1 MASDAQGAC
10 VRACVRAPGR
20 RTLRVNCEV
29 ATEATKFSATR
40 VLRRGARDSE
50 LLPAYVYPATDT
62 GCPVSTGAT
71 SRGFSFLLPLAL
83 LAEAPEA

>member
-1 MASDAQGAC
+1 M
-10 VRACVRAPGR
+10 
-20 RTLRVNCEV
+20 NCEV

-50 LLPAYVYPATDT
+50 LLPAYVYPAPDT

-71 SRGFSFLLPLAL
+71 SRGFSFLWALAL